1 MVLAIDSVVAKR
13 AMAGVVVGQKSQG
26 IEKVRAIGAVAT
38 RFVSASDDAW
48 LLAID
53 ANVIF
58 RTVTKVT
65 ANQVLT
71 GGIVLT
77 RVWFA
82 FVNVFVTPVGWKEK
96 QKN

>member
-1 MVLAIDSVVAKR
+1 
-13 AMAGVVVGQKSQG
+13 MAGVVVGQKSHR
-26 IEKVRAIGAVAT
+26 IEKVRAIGAVAA
-38 RFVSASDDAW
+38 RFVSASDDAR

-53 ANVIF
+53 ADVIF